1 MSQLH
6 KLFKELIK
14 LSAED
19 QSFLWD
25 ALREKKNCERTCE
38 ELGVKYSDKRFAKY
52 LYERNKSN
60 STGLVTTIPASSR
73 KGPTLKQIEQIVCGD
88 NLDIIEEAA
97 RKKGLI

>member
-14 LSAED
+14 LSHED
-19 QSFLWD
+19 RSLLWD
-25 ALREKKNCERTCE
+25 ALREKQNCERACA
-38 ELGVKYSDKRFAKY
+38 ELNVKYSDKRFAKFI
-52 LYERNKSN
+52 YERSKNTNIQPQAPSLKQ
-60 STGLVTTIPASSR
+60 
-73 KGPTLKQIEQIVCGD
+73 GPTLKQIEQVVCGD